1 MGRSPLTFDL
11 KNTVEIFYTMSV
23 IHLLLTLSLIVAL
36 VFLILFLVAVKK
48 GQYDDLY
55 SPPVRLITPPK
66 KTKAKN

>member
-1 MGRSPLTFDL
+1 
-11 KNTVEIFYTMSV
+11 MSV

-48 GQYDDLY
+48 GQYDDLD

>member
-48 GQYDDLY
+48 GQYDDLD